1 VPDIDQV
8 IARGAAQ
15 GTKNL
20 IRVLDQTPTAATM
33 KDPHT
38 TPAPG
43 YLTAY
48 QNQRL
53 TASQGDHR
61 TIFSPGTGATQAHV
75 GYLSHRS

>member
-1 VPDIDQV
+1 
-8 IARGAAQ
+8 
-15 GTKNL
+15 
-20 IRVLDQTPTAATM
+20 M

-61 TIFSPGTGATQAHV
+61 TIFSLGTGATQAHV